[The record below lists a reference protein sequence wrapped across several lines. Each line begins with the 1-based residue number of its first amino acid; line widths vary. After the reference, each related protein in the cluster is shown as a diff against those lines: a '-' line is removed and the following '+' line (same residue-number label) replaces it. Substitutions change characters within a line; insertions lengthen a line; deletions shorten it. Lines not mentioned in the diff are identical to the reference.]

1 MSAAHSSSR
10 AVEDND
16 FRITV
21 LHGILARK
29 AANKDLYATSAHFPF
44 LEKTKIE
51 LINGRRTGKTDSD
64 KYRQVSTRTLKKV
77 PHLSTNIDTE
87 RQVTTAKSLAPKIIH
102 QGSINIDNQRQI
114 TTAK

>member
-1 MSAAHSSSR
+1 MSGVRTPSR
-10 AVEDND
+10 AIEDND

-29 AANKDLYATSAHFPF
+29 AANKDLYATSALFPF

-51 LINGRRTGKTDSD
+51 LIRGHRKGETDSD
-64 KYRQVSTRTLKKV
+64 KYRPVSTRTRKKV

-87 RQVTTAKSLAPKIIH
+87 RQVTTAKSLAPKRKVS
-102 QGSINIDNQRQI
+102 GSNPLRG
-114 TTAK
+114 ASAGRKVE

>member
-1 MSAAHSSSR
+1 MSGVRTPSR

-16 FRITV
+16 FRMSV

-29 AANKDLYATSAHFPF
+29 AANKDLYATSALFPF

-87 RQVTTAKSLAPKIIH
+87 RQVTTAKSLAPKH
-102 QGSINIDNQRQI
+102 
-114 TTAK
+114 

>member
-16 FRITV
+16 FRMSV

-29 AANKDLYATSAHFPF
+29 AANKDLYATSALFPF

-64 KYRQVSTRTLKKV
+64 KYRPVSTRTLKKV
-77 PHLSTNIDTE
+77 PYPAADTDTE
-87 RQVTTAKSLAPKIIH
+87 RQVTTAKSLAPKRKAVRSNRIWNT
-102 QGSINIDNQRQI
+102 SRSP
-114 TTAK
+114 